1 MEYYVN
7 QRQMKAI
14 DTGSIEK
21 NGIPSMVLM
30 ERAALS
36 VAEYIMEHFS
46 PSAGRICSVCGMGNN
61 GADGIAAARI
71 LFLKGYQT
79 EIFLFGDPEKATTEW
94 KEQYTIIQNLKIP
107 FVFFQDSNREYFAE
121 YIKTKAPAAFI
132 DGLFGIGLTREI
144 TGTCGLLIHE
154 LNQSGIPVIA
164 VDIPSG
170 VRAEDGRIA
179 GAAVKAEV
187 TVTFGRKKVGQ
198 ILYPG
203 AEYCGKLIVKE
214 IGFAPDAIAD
224 AGYDAFGLENRR
236 EVCGYLKKR
245 PADSHKGTF
254 GSVLVV
260 AGCETMVGAAVFS
273 AKAAYRMGCGLVKVR
288 SLACNKVCLH
298 QMIPEAILSLYDPEK
313 PLDHLKE
320 DCNFA
325 DVIVFG
331 PGIGQEQY
339 VDEMLFYIL
348 TETTKPLVLDADG
361 LRVLARHRDWYDLL
375 TERVILTPHPGEMS
389 ALTGKN
395 VKEIK
400 EQPFLCAKDFSN
412 VSGSVC
418 VLKGARTIVAKKN
431 QPCYINTSGCSA
443 MATAGSGDVLT
454 GMIAGFLAEKHP
466 TDEAAM
472 LGVYIHGL
480 AGEYAAEKLG
490 ERAVM
495 ATDLVEAIGPVF
507 RELESVFLSELE

>member
-7 QRQMKAI
+7 QRQMKEI

-21 NGIPSMVLM
+21 TGIPSMVLM

-46 PSAGRICSVCGMGNN
+46 PAEGPICSVCGMGNN

-71 LFLKGYQT
+71 LFLKGYRT
-79 EIFLFGDPEKATTEW
+79 EILLFGDLQKATTEW
-94 KEQYTIIQNLKIP
+94 QEQFTIIKNLKIP
-107 FVFFQDSNREYFAE
+107 CVFLQESNGEYFAE
-121 YIKTKAPAAFI
+121 YIKAKAPAAFI

-144 TGTCGLLIHE
+144 TGTCRLLIHE
-154 LNQSGIPVIA
+154 INQSDIPVVA

-170 VRAEDGRIA
+170 VRAGDGRIA
-179 GAAVKAEV
+179 GVAVKAEA

-203 AEYCGKLIVKE
+203 AGYCGKLIVKE
-214 IGFAPDAIAD
+214 IGFAPNAIAD
-224 AGYDAFGLENRR
+224 AGYDAFGLENRS
-236 EVCGYLKKR
+236 EVCRYLKKR

-254 GSVLVV
+254 GRILVI

-273 AKAAYRMGCGLVKVR
+273 AGSAYRMGCGLVKVR
-288 SLACNKVCLH
+288 SLECNKACLH
-298 QMIPEAILSLYDPEK
+298 QMIPEAILSFYRPDA

-320 DCNFA
+320 DCDFA

-361 LRVLARHRDWYDLL
+361 LRVLARHRDWYDYL
-375 TERVILTPHPGEMS
+375 TERVILTPHLGEMS
-389 ALTGKN
+389 ALTGRD
-395 VKEIK
+395 VQEIK
-400 EQPFLCAKDFSN
+400 DQPFLCAKEFSN
-412 VSGSVC
+412 TSSSIC
-418 VLKGARTIVAKKN
+418 VLKGARTVVAKKN

-454 GMIAGFLAEKHP
+454 GIIAGFLAEKHP
-466 TDEAAM
+466 SEEAAM
-472 LGVYIHGL
+472 LGVFIHGL

-495 ATDLVEAIGPVF
+495 ATDLMEAIGPVF
-507 RELESVFLSELE
+507 RELESVSSLETE

>member
-7 QRQMKAI
+7 HKQMKEI
-14 DTGSIEK
+14 DSGSIEK
-21 NGIPSMVLM
+21 TGIPSMVLM

-36 VAEYIMEHFS
+36 VAEYIMQHFS
-46 PSAGRICSVCGMGNN
+46 PVQGRICSVCGMGNN

-79 EIFLFGDPEKATTEW
+79 EILLFGDPKKATGEW
-94 KEQYTIIQNLKIP
+94 KEQLSIINNLNIP
-107 FVFFQDSNREYFAE
+107 CVFLQESNGEILTE
-121 YIKTKAPAAFI
+121 YIKVKAPAAFI
-132 DGLFGIGLTREI
+132 DGLFGIGLTRDI
-144 TGTCGLLIHE
+144 SGNYKLLIE
-154 LNQSGIPVIA
+154 EMNQSGIPVIA

-170 VRAEDGRIA
+170 VRAGDGKIA
-179 GAAVKAEV
+179 GAAVKAEA

-203 AEYCGKLIVKE
+203 AGYCGKLLVKE
-214 IGFAPDAIAD
+214 IGFAPDAIVD
-224 AGYDAFGLENRR
+224 AGYDAFGFENRS
-236 EVCGYLKKR
+236 EVCRYLKKR

-254 GSVLVV
+254 GRILVI

-273 AKAAYRMGCGLVKVR
+273 AGAAYRMGCGLVKLR
-288 SLACNKVCLH
+288 SLVCNKACLH
-298 QMIPEAILSLYDPEK
+298 QMIPEAILSLYRPEA

-320 DCNFA
+320 DCDFA

-348 TETTKPLVLDADG
+348 KETKKPLVLDADG
-361 LRVLARHRDWYDLL
+361 LRVLARHRDWYGFLS
-375 TERVILTPHPGEMS
+375 ERVIVTPHLGEMS
-389 ALTGKN
+389 ALTGRDIQ
-395 VKEIK
+395 EIK
-400 EQPFLCAKDFSN
+400 ENPILCAKDFSD
-412 VSGSVC
+412 SSSSIC
-418 VLKGARTIVAKKN
+418 VLKGARTVVAKKN

-454 GMIAGFLAEKHP
+454 GIIAGFLAEKHP
-466 TDEAAM
+466 AAEAAM
-472 LGVYIHGL
+472 LGVFIHGL

-495 ATDLVEAIGPVF
+495 ATDLMEAIGPVF
-507 RELESVFLSELE
+507 RELESDLSLKTE

>member
-7 QRQMKAI
+7 HEQMKEI
-14 DTGSIEK
+14 DFGSIEK
-21 NGIPSMVLM
+21 AGIPSMVLM

-36 VAEYIMEHFS
+36 VAEYMMQQFS
-46 PSAGRICSVCGMGNN
+46 PSQGRICSVCGMGNN

-71 LFLKGYQT
+71 LFLKGYST
-79 EIFLFGDPEKATTEW
+79 EILLSGDPERATDEW
-94 KEQYTIIQNLKIP
+94 KRQFTIIKNLKIP
-107 FVFFQDSNREYFAE
+107 YGFLQKSNGEILIE
-121 YIKTKAPAAFI
+121 YIKSEVPAAFI

-144 TGTCGLLIHE
+144 TGNYKLLIE
-154 LNQSGIPVIA
+154 EMNQSGIPVIA

-170 VRAEDGRIA
+170 VRAGDGRIA
-179 GAAVKAEV
+179 GVAVKADA

-203 AEYCGKLIVKE
+203 ADYCGKLIVKE

-224 AGYDAFGLENRR
+224 AGYDAFGFENRNEISR
-236 EVCGYLKKR
+236 CLKKR

-254 GSVLVV
+254 GRILVI

-273 AKAAYRMGCGLVKVR
+273 AGAAYRTGCGLVKLR
-288 SLACNKVCLH
+288 SLACNKACLH
-298 QMIPEAILSLYDPEK
+298 QMIPEAVLSLYHPED

-320 DCNFA
+320 DCDFA

-331 PGIGQEQY
+331 PGIGQERY
-339 VDEMLFYIL
+339 VDEMLLYIL
-348 TETTKPLVLDADG
+348 KETEKPIVLDADG
-361 LRVLARHRDWYDLL
+361 LRILARHRDWYEFLS
-375 TERVILTPHPGEMS
+375 ERVILTPHLGEMS
-389 ALTGKN
+389 ALTGWDIQ
-395 VKEIK
+395 EIK
-400 EQPFLCAKDFSN
+400 ENPFLCVKEFSDI
-412 VSGSVC
+412 SRSIC

-454 GMIAGFLAEKHP
+454 GIIAGFLAEKHASF
-466 TDEAAM
+466 EAAV
-472 LGVYIHGL
+472 LGVSVHGL
-480 AGEYAAEKLG
+480 AGEHAAEKLG

-495 ATDLVEAIGPVF
+495 ATDIMEAIGPVF
-507 RELESVFLSELE
+507 RELENRSLTGN